1 MLNNDPELKE
11 ITSQTTKHTYQGQTS
26 WTDHIHKNI
35 LNISN
40 PRSELQPLPDYMRW
54 FETCEQHYRER
65 EILQHGP
72 WDDVPGIF
80 LPTGVLYVC
89 YSLTDDPPITV
100 QQVTEYYKNIKRRQ
114 SDELWEQMKGKKTRE
129 LYFTKAKPQLEA
141 LCQTLKRP
149 ATPAVTKHRLVNM
162 ISEKNYHR
170 SYTLELW

>member
-1 MLNNDPELKE
+1 MYNDPELKE

-26 WTDHIHKNI
+26 STDHIHKNI

-72 WDDVPGIF
+72 WDDVPGIY
-80 LPTGVLYVC
+80 LSKGV
-89 YSLTDDPPITV
+89 LTDDPPYNVIAPLGPITV
-100 QQVTEYYKNIKRRQ
+100 QQVTEYYKKIKKRQ

-141 LCQTLKRP
+141 LCQTLKRSM
-149 ATPAVTKHRLVNM
+149 TPTVTKHQLVNM
-162 ISEKNYHR
+162 ISEKIIQD
-170 SYTLELW
+170 